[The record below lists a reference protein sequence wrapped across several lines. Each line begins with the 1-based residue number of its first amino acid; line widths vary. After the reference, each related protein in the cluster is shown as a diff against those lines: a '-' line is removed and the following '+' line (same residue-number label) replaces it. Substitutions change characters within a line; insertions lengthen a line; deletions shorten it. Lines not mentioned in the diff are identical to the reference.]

1 MSTSTIL
8 STIKGLTGA
17 TLIPSPI
24 LSNSQLS
31 APCLLVLPPHQ
42 LIQLLPTLR
51 TLVKSNVVLQVSTQA
66 THCHSSVVALRDSG
80 LVLLYSP
87 DQSTALPNSQVASTI
102 AATGRAV
109 LHFGEFSNEE
119 LLMASSSEKS
129 IERTNG
135 SNATIG
141 SAFSSSTATTSSY
154 HGSATPSNLIIAL
167 GNTAALIPSLPSN
180 SALISLN
187 LYRPLS
193 PAYIRALVPA
203 GVEKIVVLEQVAQ
216 SITKWAPLFL
226 DVVGAFA
233 ESEDDQVTP
242 VILSGILGRLDLTE
256 GLAANAAIT
265 RTFPRSFSVSIVI
278 RH

>member
-1 MSTSTIL
+1 MSYSSVYSTVP
-8 STIKGLTGA
+8 GLTGA
-17 TLIPSPI
+17 TLLHSTI
-24 LSNSQLS
+24 LPNSSSSTLF
-31 APCLLVLPPHQ
+31 VLPPHQ
-42 LIQLLPTLR
+42 LIQLLPSLR
-51 TLVKSNVVLQVSTQA
+51 SLSKSNVVVQVSTQS

-80 LVLLYSP
+80 LVLLYSA
-87 DQSTALPNSQVASTI
+87 DQHTALSNNRVAATI
-102 AATGRAV
+102 AAAGRGV

-119 LLMASSSEKS
+119 LVMASSSEES
-129 IERTNG
+129 IEGTH
-135 SNATIG
+135 SSVE
-141 SAFSSSTATTSSY
+141 SAFASSTATPLSY

-167 GNTAALIPSLPSN
+167 GNTSALISSLPSN

-193 PAYIRALVPA
+193 PSYLRSLVPA

-242 VILSGILGRLDLTE
+242 TILSGILGRLDITE
-256 GLAANAAIT
+256 GLAANAAIA
-265 RTFPRSFSVSIVI
+265 RMSPPLWLPID
-278 RH
+278 HC